1 MKSKGIYISI
11 MYSIR
16 LSQSFYWLIKN
27 LLQLTEGEL
36 QSLET
41 IIIIWLSN
49 AEKIV
54 QGDKVMSDIVGA
66 ID

>member
-27 LLQLTEGEL
+27 LLQLTEREL
-36 QSLET
+36 QSPET
-41 IIIIWLSN
+41 IIIIWLSK

-54 QGDKVMSDIVGA
+54 QGDKVMGDIVGA

>member
-36 QSLET
+36 QSPET
-41 IIIIWLSN
+41 IIIIWLSK

-54 QGDKVMSDIVGA
+54 QGDKVMGDIVGA